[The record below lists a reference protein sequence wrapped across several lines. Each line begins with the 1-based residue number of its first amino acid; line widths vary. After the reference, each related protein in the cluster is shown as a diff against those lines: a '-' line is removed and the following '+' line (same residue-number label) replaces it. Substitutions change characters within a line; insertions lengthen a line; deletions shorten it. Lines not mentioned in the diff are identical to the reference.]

1 MAGPIRIIALLGLV
15 ACLSAHATC
24 TLPDQGDRV
33 FYGGQRDETALSWSL
48 VCAHPTKPRVIRK
61 TRASENAPDAGEMR
75 LDAMDKEGV
84 ALILSRE
91 LANTRAE
98 LEKARRH
105 EDRDSLQMKAHIHR
119 LEGDMAALQA
129 ELSRAQKR

>member
-1 MAGPIRIIALLGLV
+1 MAGPIRIIALVGV
-15 ACLSAHATC
+15 VTSMSAHATC

-33 FYGGQRDETALSWSL
+33 FYGGQRDEAALSWSL
-48 VCAHPTKPRVIRK
+48 VCAHTTKPQVIRK
-61 TRASENAPDAGEMR
+61 TKASENAQNAGEMR

-84 ALILSRE
+84 TLILSRE

-98 LEKARRH
+98 LEKARLH
-105 EDRDSLQMKAHIHR
+105 ENRDSLQMKAHIHR